1 MNSRRNFL
9 KLAGGGVVAAA
20 SPSISWAQA
29 KYTAKIGHLEAPTQP
44 RHRGLEKVSALVKER
59 TKGEVEFKLFP
70 ASQLGN
76 ARQMIEGTQFG
87 SLECTVE
94 PAAFLGGFD
103 PVVSVF
109 DIPFLLPD
117 DHAKANALRTGAF
130 GQYILDS
137 FSSRGFVA
145 IVLWP
150 NGRKCMTSN
159 RPLANIAAFDG
170 QKFRVM
176 DSKILIDQFGSVGSN
191 AIALPFGELYT
202 ALQTGVVDGEENPL
216 DTISTMKFYEVQK
229 YLVVSNHGA
238 MEDVILFNP
247 KWWNALPVGHR
258 KIITD
263 AFIEVRPEVEKMK
276 TEAAEHALDLIKA
289 SGKVEIRVLSD
300 AERKIWRA
308 RMTPK
313 AEAAYT
319 ERAGAE
325 GKKAIAL
332 YHAELKRL
340 GIESKA

>member
-1 MNSRRNFL
+1 MRSRRSFL
-9 KLAGGGVVAAA
+9 QFAGAGVAMAAA
-20 SPSISWAQA
+20 PSLAQAEA
-29 KYTAKIGHLEAPTQP
+29 KYTAKVAHLEAATQP
-44 RHRGLEKVSALVKER
+44 RHRGLEKVAKLVRER
-59 TKGEVEFKLFP
+59 TNGEVQFKLFP

-87 SLECTVE
+87 SIECTVE

-103 PVVSVF
+103 PVVSIF

-117 DHAKANALRTGAF
+117 ERSKADALRTGKF

-137 FSSRGFVA
+137 FSTRGFVA
-145 IVLWP
+145 LALWP

-159 RPLANIAAFDG
+159 RPLADARAFTG

-176 DSKILIDQFGSVGSN
+176 DSKILIDQFAAVGAN

-247 KWWNALPVGHR
+247 TWWRGLPEGHR
-258 KIITD
+258 KIITK
-263 AFIEVRPEVEKMK
+263 AFIEVRPEVEAMK
-276 TEAAEHALDLIKA
+276 AEAAKTALKTIEQ
-289 SGKVEIRVLSD
+289 SGKVEIRTLSD
-300 AERKIWRA
+300 AERKKWRA
-308 RMTPK
+308 LMAPK
-313 AEAAYT
+313 AEAAYV

-325 GKKAIAL
+325 GKKALAL
-332 YHAELKRL
+332 YHEELKRL
-340 GIESKA
+340 GIDG

>member
-1 MNSRRNFL
+1 MSSRRNFL
-9 KLAGGGVVAAA
+9 KVAGGGVIAAA
-20 SPSISWAQA
+20 SPAISWAQS

-44 RHRGLEKVSALVKER
+44 RHRGLEKVAALVNQR

-87 SLECTVE
+87 SIECTVE

-117 DHAKANALRTGAF
+117 DKAKADQLRSGKF
-130 GQYILDS
+130 GKNILDS

-145 IVLWP
+145 IALWP

-159 RPLANIAAFDG
+159 RPIKDVKGFSG

-176 DSKILIDQFGSVGSN
+176 DSKILIDQFASVGAN

-202 ALQTGVVDGEENPL
+202 ALQTGVVDGEENAL
-216 DTISTMKFYEVQK
+216 DTITTMKFFEVQK
-229 YLVVSNHGA
+229 YLVVSNHGVN
-238 MEDVILFNP
+238 EDVILFNP
-247 KWWNALPVGHR
+247 KWWNALPAGHR
-258 KIITD
+258 TIITG
-263 AFIEVRPEVEKMK
+263 AFVEVRPEVEKMK
-276 TEAAEHALDLIKA
+276 EEAAAQALEQIKA
-289 SGKVEIRVLSD
+289 SGKVDIRTLSE
-300 AERKIWRA
+300 AERKEWRVQ
-308 RMTPK
+308 MVPK
-313 AEAAYT
+313 AEAAYI

-325 GKKAIAL
+325 GKNAIAI
-332 YHAELKRL
+332 YQDELKRL
-340 GIESKA
+340 GIAN

>member
-20 SPSISWAQA
+20 SPSLSWAQA
-29 KYTAKIGHLEAPTQP
+29 KYTAKIAHLEAPTQP
-44 RHRGLEKVSALVKER
+44 RHRGLEKVSALVAER

-117 DHAKANALRTGAF
+117 DQAKSNELRTGKF

-145 IVLWP
+145 IALWP
-150 NGRKCMTSN
+150 NGRKSVTSN
-159 RPLANIAAFDG
+159 RPLQNIEAFNG

-176 DSKILIDQFGSVGSN
+176 DSKILIEQFGSVGAN
-191 AIALPFGELYT
+191 AIAIPFGELYT

-216 DTISTMKFYEVQK
+216 DTISTMKFHEVQK

-247 KWWNALPVGHR
+247 KWWNALPAGHR

-276 TEAAEHALDLIKA
+276 AEAADRALDQIKA

-300 AERKIWRA
+300 AERKTWRA
-308 RMTPK
+308 RMAPM

-319 ERAGAE
+319 QRAGDE
-325 GKKAIAL
+325 GNKAL
-332 YHAELKRL
+332 ELFRAELKRL
-340 GIESKA
+340 GIEG